1 MPLHAASMTSQAAE
15 EIAIKALTFLSNDPE
30 LMGRFLAL
38 SGLDPVGL
46 KEVIAEPSFLAG
58 ILDFLLMDDSLLLT
72 FVSNVSLNP
81 HDIASA
87 KAVLDPMSQASTG
100 AL

>member
-1 MPLHAASMTSQAAE
+1 MPLHVASMTSDTAG
-15 EIAIKALTFLSNDPE
+15 EIAIKALTYLSNDPE

-38 SGLDPVGL
+38 SGLDPAGL
-46 KEVIAEPSFLAG
+46 KDVVSEPSFLAG

-72 FVSNVSLNP
+72 FASNASINP